1 MTLQQSGHVAAATD
15 QPLIAGMY
23 KRVRAYDWS
32 ATTGLD
38 GDWPQSLRSIVDLV
52 LASPVP
58 MILLWGPSLI
68 QIYNDGYAE
77 IAGAKHPGALGQAT
91 QECWPEVWDF
101 NAPIYAAVLGGEAR
115 SFKGQKL
122 TILRQGKPED
132 AWFDLSYSP
141 VRNEAG
147 ETAGVLVMVVETTAQ
162 VRLTALVEAEK
173 EAVRRA
179 NLELAAEGRT
189 LRALFQQAPGFMCV
203 LRGPDHVFEIVNDAY
218 SQLIGHRD
226 VIGLAV
232 REALPEIEAE
242 GQAFLGLLDGAYT
255 TGEAFTG
262 RQIPFRVQRQ
272 PDSPLETCYV
282 DFVYQPITDA
292 AGRVT
297 GLFVQGSD
305 VTEAKLATDALRAS
319 EERMQS
325 VLSNAQ
331 IIGLWDWD
339 VQRDLVRA
347 DERFAKLYGIDP
359 AVAAAGVPVATFLNR
374 VHEEDRTRMVRAA
387 AHAAETGGL
396 FASEYRLLRDD
407 GAVRHLLTR
416 GRCICDA
423 AGRPVHFPG
432 VTIDITEQR
441 QAEERL
447 RMAQRAGRVGT
458 FELDLAAQTLTVSE
472 EFCHLWGVPVQD
484 VVPLGL
490 FTATVHAADL
500 ERIGA
505 THLRTPRDADAYVE
519 YRITR
524 SDTGEVRWM
533 ARRGEPRPE
542 TGGDATHFVGV
553 VYDVTD
559 RKRLEGELLDL
570 NETLEARVAERTAE
584 LQAAEETLRQSQKM
598 EVVGQLTGGIA
609 HDFNN
614 MLQGIGGALEMMQ
627 RRVEQGRAAET
638 GHYVTSAL
646 KTVERAGALTHRL
659 LAFARRQALQPKP
672 VVLDMLV
679 ESMAELIRRTVGP
692 AITVELQM
700 GDSSWSVLCDPNQL
714 ENALLNLAINAR
726 DAMLEGGHLVVFTR
740 DVNLSAADVAG
751 QEGARPGEYVEV
763 AVVDTGI
770 GIPSQVLAR
779 VFEPFFTTKPM
790 GQGTGL
796 GLSQVYGFMRQS
808 SGVVRL
814 ESVPGRGTT
823 VRLCLPRHARISM
836 GEAAEPNKADALQA
850 GVGEAVL
857 LVEDEAD
864 VRALAAEA
872 LRELGYRVLEAADGP
887 AALRLLGGNIRV
899 DLLVS
904 DVGLPGGLNGRQVA
918 DAARETRPDLP
929 VLFITGYAGGAVEG
943 ALPAGMTVIGK
954 PFALDVL
961 AAKVRNMIEGKR
973 PA

>member
-614 MLQGIGGALEMMQ
+614 MLQAIGGALELMQ
-627 RRVEQGRAAET
+627 RRVEQGRTAEVARYVDAACT
-638 GHYVTSAL
+638 
-646 KTVERAGALTHRL
+646 TVDRAAALTNRL
-659 LAFARRQALQPKP
+659 LAFARRQALQPK
-672 VVLDMLV
+672 LV
-679 ESMAELIRRTVGP
+679 EPDALVEGMAELIRRTVGP
-692 AITVELQM
+692 SVEVLLRP
-700 GDSSWSVLCDPNQL
+700 GDGVWTVLCDPGQL
-714 ENALLNLAINAR
+714 ENVLLNLAINAR
-726 DAMLEGGHLVVFTR
+726 DAMPGDGGRLTISTT
-740 DVNLSAADVAG
+740 DVQLTARQLRG
-751 QEGARPGEYVEV
+751 QDGAKPGDYVEV
-763 AVVDTGI
+763 AVADTGT
-770 GIPSQVLAR
+770 GMTAAVLAR
-779 VFEPFFTTKPM
+779 AFEPFFTTKPL

-796 GLSQVYGFMRQS
+796 GLSQLYGFVRQS
-808 SGVVRL
+808 DGVVKL
-814 ESVPGRGTT
+814 ESSPGQGTT
-823 VRLCLPRHARISM
+823 VRLYLPRHLGPAKPDTSD
-836 GEAAEPNKADALQA
+836 AEPALA
-850 GVGEAVL
+850 ATEAFSGTVL
-857 LVEDEAD
+857 VVEDEAE
-864 VRALAAEA
+864 VRAMVAET
-872 LRELGYRVLEAADGP
+872 LRELGCHVLEAHDGP
-887 AALRLLGGNIRV
+887 SGLRVLHSREHV
-899 DLLVS
+899 DLLVT
-904 DVGLPGGLNGRQVA
+904 DVGLPGLNGRQLA
-918 DAARETRPDLP
+918 DAARERRPNLP
-929 VLFITGYAGGAVEG
+929 VLLITGYAGA
-943 ALPAGMTVIGK
+943 ALTDWQLAPGMEVVSK
-954 PFALDVL
+954 PFKLDTL
-961 AAKVRNMIEGKR
+961 AARVGSLLKQ
-973 PA
+973 